1 MPKEI
6 LGIKMYRIHEV
17 TEALGINIV
26 TARRMFRQ
34 KRLRGRKIGGQWM
47 ISERSLM
54 SYLHGED
61 TGE

>member
-6 LGIKMYRIHEV
+6 LGIKMFDINEV
-17 TEALGINIV
+17 TEALNINIV
-26 TARRMFRQ
+26 TTRRMFRQ
-34 KRLRGRKIGGQWM
+34 KRLKGRKIGGQWM

-61 TGE
+61 TEE